1 MEVVCLIP
9 AYYEYYNPVKI
20 LSGRQ
25 ALDNIPYE
33 LENLGCRRPIIITD
47 KGIVEA
53 GLVKTVLNAWAGSD
67 LVVGALY
74 DETPP
79 DSSNVVVNQVAEIY
93 RRNNCDSI
101 VAVGGGSVLD
111 TAKGVNIVITEETD
125 DLMRFIGAERL
136 RKKMRPFI
144 AVPTTS
150 GTGSEVTMVA
160 VIANLEKKCKMAF
173 TSYMLFPDV
182 AVLDPRM
189 TMTVPPHITAAT
201 GMDALTHAVEAYS
214 CLQKNPLSDGYAVKA
229 VDLIR
234 QYLVRTVQNGKD
246 EEARMAM
253 ANASL
258 LAGCAFSNSMVGIVH
273 SIGHACGGVC
283 GVPHGVAMAILLPW
297 GMEYNMKE
305 CAGYYAELLLAL
317 AGPEAY
323 AQTAAEKRAGQ
334 SVAAVRQL
342 NKTLNQLCGMPITL
356 KDAGVKREQLPDIA
370 KTAQGDGSLIFNR
383 AEADFQD
390 IMGILE
396 AAY

>member
-1 MEVVCLIP
+1 MLP
-9 AYYEYYNPVKI
+9 AYYEFFNPVKI

-33 LENLGCRRPIIITD
+33 LETLGCRRPIVITD

-53 GLVKTVLNAWAGSD
+53 GLIKILLDSWAGSD

-93 RRNNCDSI
+93 RSSGCDSI

-125 DLMRFIGAERL
+125 DLMKFVGAERL
-136 RKKMRPFI
+136 RKRMRPFI

-160 VIANLEKKCKMAF
+160 VIANEEKKCKMAF
-173 TSYMLFPDV
+173 TSYTLFPDV

-189 TMTVPPHITAAT
+189 TMTVPPQITAAT
-201 GMDALTHAVEAYS
+201 GMDAMTHAVEAFS
-214 CLQKNPLSDGYAVKA
+214 CLQKNPLSDGYAFKA

-234 QYLVRTVQNGKD
+234 QYLVRAVENGKD
-246 EEARMAM
+246 EEARMGM

-273 SIGHACGGVC
+273 AIGHACGGVC
-283 GVPHGVAMAILLPW
+283 GVPHGVAMAMLLPW
-297 GMEYNMKE
+297 GMEYNMKH
-305 CAGYYAELLLAL
+305 CAVYYAELLLAL
-317 AGPEAY
+317 AGPDVYVRTAPEQRALEAVK
-323 AQTAAEKRAGQ
+323 T
-334 SVAAVRQL
+334 VRQL
-342 NKTLNQLCGMPITL
+342 NSTLNRLSGMPVTL
-356 KDAGVKREQLPDIA
+356 KEAGVKREQFEQIA
-370 KTAQGDGSLIFNR
+370 RTAQDDGSLMFNR
-383 AEADFQD
+383 EEAGFED
-390 IMGILE
+390 ILKILE

>member
-1 MEVVCLIP
+1 MIP

-33 LENLGCRRPIIITD
+33 LEILGCRRPIVITD
-47 KGIVEA
+47 KGVVEA
-53 GLVKTVLNAWAGSD
+53 GLIKIVLDAWAGSN
-67 LVVGALY
+67 LVVGALF

-79 DSSNVVVNQVAEIY
+79 DSSNAVVNQVAGIY
-93 RRNNCDSI
+93 RTNNCDSI
-101 VAVGGGSVLD
+101 VAIGGGSVLD

-125 DLMRFIGAERL
+125 DLMRFVGAERL
-136 RKKMRPFI
+136 TKRMRPFI

-189 TMTVPPHITAAT
+189 TITVPPRITAAT
-201 GMDALTHAVEAYS
+201 GMDALTHAIEAYS
-214 CLQKNPLSDGYAVKA
+214 CLQKNPLSDAYAFKA

-234 QYLVRTVQNGKD
+234 QYLIRVVRNGKD

-283 GVPHGVAMAILLPW
+283 SVPHGVAMAILLPW

-317 AGPEAY
+317 AGPEVY
-323 AQTAAEKRAGQ
+323 ARTASEKRAGE
-334 SVAAVRQL
+334 SVAAIRQM
-342 NKTLNQLCGMPITL
+342 NSTLNQLTGMPITL
-356 KDAGVKREQLPDIA
+356 KDAGVKREQMEEIA
-370 KTAQGDGSLIFNR
+370 QTAQGDGSLVFNR
-383 AEADFQD
+383 EEADFRD
-390 IMGILE
+390 ILGILE

>member
-1 MEVVCLIP
+1 MIP

-214 CLQKNPLSDGYAVKA
+214 CLQKNPLSDGYA
-229 VDLIR
+229 R
-234 QYLVRTVQNGKD
+234 
-246 EEARMAM
+246 
-253 ANASL
+253 
-258 LAGCAFSNSMVGIVH
+258 
-273 SIGHACGGVC
+273 
-283 GVPHGVAMAILLPW
+283 P
-297 GMEYNMKE
+297 
-305 CAGYYAELLLAL
+305 
-317 AGPEAY
+317 
-323 AQTAAEKRAGQ
+323 
-334 SVAAVRQL
+334 
-342 NKTLNQLCGMPITL
+342 
-356 KDAGVKREQLPDIA
+356 
-370 KTAQGDGSLIFNR
+370 
-383 AEADFQD
+383 
-390 IMGILE
+390 
-396 AAY
+396 

>member
-1 MEVVCLIP
+1 MLP
-9 AYYEYYNPVKI
+9 AYYEFFNPVKI

-33 LENLGCRRPIIITD
+33 LETLGCRRPIVITD

-53 GLVKTVLNAWAGSD
+53 GLIKILLDSWAGSD

-79 DSSNVVVNQVAEIY
+79 DSSNVVVNRVAEIY
-93 RRNNCDSI
+93 RSSGCDSI

-125 DLMRFIGAERL
+125 DLMKFVGAERL
-136 RKKMRPFI
+136 RKRMRPFI

-160 VIANLEKKCKMAF
+160 VIANEEKKCKMAF
-173 TSYMLFPDV
+173 TSYTLFPDV

-189 TMTVPPHITAAT
+189 TMTVPPQITAAT
-201 GMDALTHAVEAYS
+201 GMDALAHAVEAFS
-214 CLQKNPLSDGYAVKA
+214 CLQKNPLSDGYAFKA

-234 QYLVRTVQNGKD
+234 QYLVRAVENGKD
-246 EEARMAM
+246 EEARMGM

-273 SIGHACGGVC
+273 AIGHACGGVC

-297 GMEYNMKE
+297 GMEYNMKH
-305 CAGYYAELLLAL
+305 CAVYYAELLLAL
-317 AGPEAY
+317 AGPDVYVRTAPEQRALEAVK
-323 AQTAAEKRAGQ
+323 T
-334 SVAAVRQL
+334 VRQL
-342 NKTLNQLCGMPITL
+342 NSTLNRLSGMPVTL
-356 KDAGVKREQLPDIA
+356 KEAGVKREQFEQIA
-370 KTAQGDGSLIFNR
+370 RTAQDDGSLMFNR
-383 AEADFQD
+383 EEAGFED
-390 IMGILE
+390 ILKILE

>member
-1 MEVVCLIP
+1 MIP
-9 AYYEYYNPVKI
+9 TYYEYYNPVKV

-33 LENLGCRRPIIITD
+33 LETLGCRRPIVITD

-53 GLVKTVLNAWAGSD
+53 GLIKTVLDAWAGSN
-67 LVVGALY
+67 LVVGAIY

-79 DSSNVVVNQVAEIY
+79 DSSNVVVNQVAGIY
-93 RRNNCDSI
+93 RTNNCDSI
-101 VAVGGGSVLD
+101 IAVGGGSVLD
-111 TAKGVNIVITEETD
+111 TAKGVNIVVTEETD
-125 DLMRFIGAERL
+125 DLMRFVGAERL
-136 RKKMRPFI
+136 TKRTRPFI

-160 VIANLEKKCKMAF
+160 VIANVEKKCKMAF

-189 TMTVPPHITAAT
+189 TLTVPPRITAAT
-201 GMDALTHAVEAYS
+201 GMDALAHAVEAFS
-214 CLQKNPLSDGYAVKA
+214 CLQKNPLSDGYAFKA

-234 QYLVRTVQNGKD
+234 QYLIRVVRNGKD
-246 EEARMAM
+246 EKARMAM

-258 LAGCAFSNSMVGIVH
+258 LAGCAFSNSMVGIIH

-283 GVPHGVAMAILLPW
+283 GVPHGMAMAILLPW

-305 CAGYYAELLLAL
+305 CAGYYADLLLAL
-317 AGPEAY
+317 DGPEVY
-323 AQTAAEKRAGQ
+323 ARTAPDKRAGG
-334 SVAAVRQL
+334 SVAAIRQL
-342 NKTLNQLCGMPITL
+342 NSTLNQLTGMPITL
-356 KDAGVKREQLPDIA
+356 KNAGVKREQLEEIA
-370 KTAQGDGSLIFNR
+370 YTAQGDGSLIFNR
-383 AEADFQD
+383 EEADFQD
-390 IMGILE
+390 ILGILE

>member
-1 MEVVCLIP
+1 MILLP
-9 AYYEYYNPVKI
+9 AYYEFFNPVKI

-33 LENLGCRRPIIITD
+33 LETLGCRRPIVITD

-53 GLVKTVLNAWAGSD
+53 GLIKILLDSWAGSD

-93 RRNNCDSI
+93 RSSGCDSI

-125 DLMRFIGAERL
+125 DLMKFVGAERL
-136 RKKMRPFI
+136 RKRMRPFI

-160 VIANLEKKCKMAF
+160 VIANEEKKCKMAF
-173 TSYMLFPDV
+173 TSYTLFPDV

-189 TMTVPPHITAAT
+189 TMTVPPQITAAT
-201 GMDALTHAVEAYS
+201 GMDAMTHAVEAFS
-214 CLQKNPLSDGYAVKA
+214 CLQKNPLSDGYAFKA

-234 QYLVRTVQNGKD
+234 QYLVRAVENGKD
-246 EEARMAM
+246 EEARMGM

-273 SIGHACGGVC
+273 AIGHACGGVC
-283 GVPHGVAMAILLPW
+283 GVPHGVAMAMLLPW
-297 GMEYNMKE
+297 GMEYNMKH
-305 CAGYYAELLLAL
+305 CAVYYAELLLAL
-317 AGPEAY
+317 AGPDVYVRTAPEQRALEAVK
-323 AQTAAEKRAGQ
+323 T
-334 SVAAVRQL
+334 VRQL
-342 NKTLNQLCGMPITL
+342 NSTLNRLSGMPVTL
-356 KDAGVKREQLPDIA
+356 KEAGVKREQFEQIA
-370 KTAQGDGSLIFNR
+370 RTAQDDGSLMFNR
-383 AEADFQD
+383 EEAGFED
-390 IMGILE
+390 ILKILE